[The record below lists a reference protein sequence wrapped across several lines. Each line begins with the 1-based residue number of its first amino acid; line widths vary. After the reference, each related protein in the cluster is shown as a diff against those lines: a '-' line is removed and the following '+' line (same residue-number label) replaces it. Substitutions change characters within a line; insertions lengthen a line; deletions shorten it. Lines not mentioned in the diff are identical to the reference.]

1 MYTVHS
7 NNMTPETR
15 ELFLRYWRLHKE
27 GRDNA
32 FIAAAAGSEE
42 TQLRRRLEREMAT
55 FLYRL
60 YSPRPAEPLR
70 SGLAK
75 ACQLGRLIRDARL
88 GKNDT
93 LFG

>member
-7 NNMTPETR
+7 DNMTPETR
-15 ELFLRYWRLHKE
+15 ELFLRSRRLRDE
-27 GRDNA
+27 GRENV
-32 FIAAAAGSEE
+32 FIAAAAECDE
-42 TQLRRRLEREMAT
+42 AELRWRVERDMRT

-60 YSPRPAEPLR
+60 YSEKTDEPPR

-75 ACQLGRLIRDARL
+75 ACRLGRLMRDARL
-88 GKNDT
+88 GKNDM